1 MATPVN
7 KAEGEATRA
16 LIRMLLETHTR
27 ADVFHMMQR
36 TVSGTWVSLGV
47 VKTIRRE
54 MIAAGARRCKT
65 NIARPHLREE
75 PAAPEPVAP
84 VVEPA
89 LVVRRPALP
98 PESFE
103 SQMAR
108 IAAGARLVPAPDFR
122 TAGPSYTLGG
132 VSSGICANAG

>member
-1 MATPVN
+1 M
-7 KAEGEATRA
+7 RA
-16 LIRMLLETHTR
+16 LVRMLLETHTR

-54 MIAAGARRCKT
+54 MLAEGAQRRKT

-75 PAAPEPVAP
+75 PAAPEPIAA

-89 LVVRRPALP
+89 PVVRRPTRP

-108 IAAGARLVPAPDFR
+108 IAAGARLIAAPDLR
-122 TAGPSYTLGG
+122 TTGPAYTLGG
-132 VSSGICANAG
+132 VASGML